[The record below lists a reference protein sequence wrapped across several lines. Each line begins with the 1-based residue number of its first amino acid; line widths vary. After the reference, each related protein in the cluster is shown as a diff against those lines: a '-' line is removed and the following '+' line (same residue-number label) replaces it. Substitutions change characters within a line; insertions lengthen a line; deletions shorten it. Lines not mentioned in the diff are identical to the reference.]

1 MSEIVKEIKSIYKNR
16 ALIKY
21 MVGAEL
27 KGNYKGTVLGFLWM
41 ILDPL
46 FMMLVYV
53 VLVSVIFQR
62 GGPQFP
68 ILLFSALI
76 GWKWFLQSSTNSL
89 KTYITNRNLIQSINV
104 PLAIFPISKVILS
117 MITFLASFVP
127 LIPMLFIFDANISF
141 NLLWLPVI
149 IVFQLIFTLGVSLIL
164 SVAGIYFTDL
174 QNIMQFG
181 LKLWFYFSPA
191 LYSITLIP
199 EKYFNYYMIVNPFAA
214 LFSSYKNVLVYGKPP
229 NEYLILFA
237 IEGIIFVFVGLK
249 WVIKSR
255 SFIVKNI

>member
-21 MVGAEL
+21 MISAEL

-53 VLVSVIFQR
+53 ILVSVIFQR

-76 GWKWFLQSSTNSL
+76 GWRWFLQSSTNSL
-89 KTYITNRNLIQSINV
+89 KTYISNRNLIQSINV
-104 PLAIFPISKVILS
+104 PLAIFPISKVLLS
-117 MITFLASFVP
+117 MITFLASFIP
-127 LIPMLFIFDANISF
+127 LIPLLLIFDANFSIH
-141 NLLWLPVI
+141 LLWLPLII
-149 IVFQLIFTLGVSLIL
+149 IVQLIFTLGVSLIL
-164 SVAGIYFTDL
+164 SVAGIFFTDL
-174 QNIMQFG
+174 QNIMNFV

-191 LYSITLIP
+191 LYAISLIP
-199 EKYFNYYMIVNPFAA
+199 EKYINYYMVVNPFAS
-214 LFSSYKNVLVYGKPP
+214 LFNSYKNVLVYGKAP

-237 IEGIIFVFVGLK
+237 IEGLIFVFIGLK

>member
-1 MSEIVKEIKSIYKNR
+1 MGKMLDEIKEIFKNK

-21 MVGAEL
+21 MVGTEL
-27 KGNYKGTVLGFLWM
+27 KTNYKGTVLGFLWM

-68 ILLFSALI
+68 IMLFSALI
-76 GWKWFLQSSTNSL
+76 GWRWFLNSSSNSL
-89 KTYITNRNLIQSINV
+89 KTYLSNGSLIQTINV
-104 PLAIFPISKVILS
+104 PLAIFPISKVILGLT
-117 MITFLASFVP
+117 TFLASFVA
-127 LIPMLFIFDANISF
+127 LIPMLYIFDATINENI
-141 NLLWLPVI
+141 LWLPLI
-149 IVFQLIFTLGVSLIL
+149 IITQFIFTLGISLIL
-164 SVAGIYFTDL
+164 SVAGIYFLDL
-174 QNIMQFG
+174 YNIMQFV

-191 LYSITLIP
+191 LYSLEAIP
-199 EKYFNYYMIVNPFAA
+199 QKYYHIYMIVNPFAA
-214 LFSSYKNVLVYGKPP
+214 LFSSYKNVLVKGVPP

-237 IEGIIFVFVGLK
+237 IEGIIFLIIGLK
-249 WVIKSR
+249 WVMKSR

>member
-1 MSEIVKEIKSIYKNR
+1 MSEIVNEIKSIYKNR

-53 VLVSVIFQR
+53 ILVSVIFQR

-89 KTYITNRNLIQSINV
+89 KTYITNRSLIQTINV

-117 MITFLASFVP
+117 MITFLASFIP
-127 LIPMLFIFDANISF
+127 LIPMLFIFDANISI

-149 IVFQLIFTLGVSLIL
+149 ILVQLIFTLGISLIF

-174 QNIMQFG
+174 QNIMQFS

-199 EKYFNYYMIVNPFAA
+199 EKYLNYYMIVNPFAA
-214 LFSSYKNVLVYGKPP
+214 LFNSYKNVLVHGSPP
-229 NEYLILFA
+229 SEYLILFA
-237 IEGIIFVFVGLK
+237 IEGLIFVFIGLK
-249 WVIKSR
+249 WVMKSR